1 MAVERPRNIRKPS
14 PLDAASLEE
23 AALNYVGRYATT
35 RARLAAY
42 LRRKVRERGW
52 GGEGEPPID
61 PISGRIAELGYV
73 DDAAYALGR
82 AEALSRRGYG
92 ERRLREALHAAG
104 VSEEDAA
111 PARERSRRAAYDS
124 ALRLAR
130 RRGLGPFA
138 AEPGDRATRQ
148 RALGILL
155 RAGHPPDLARR
166 FAEARPGEIPEPDDA

>member
-1 MAVERPRNIRKPS
+1 MAVERPRNIRKSS
-14 PLDAASLEE
+14 PLDATSLEQ

-35 RARLAAY
+35 RATLSAY

-52 GGEGEPPID
+52 VGEGEPPVD
-61 PISGRIAELGYV
+61 LVAARIAELGYV
-73 DDAAYALGR
+73 DDAAFALAR
-82 AEALSRRGYG
+82 ADSLARRGYG

-111 PARERSRRAAYDS
+111 PARERSRRSAYDA

-138 AEPGDRATRQ
+138 AEPGDRATRE

-155 RAGHPPDLARR
+155 RAGHPADLARR
-166 FAEARPGEIPEPDDA
+166 FAEARPGEIPEPDEP